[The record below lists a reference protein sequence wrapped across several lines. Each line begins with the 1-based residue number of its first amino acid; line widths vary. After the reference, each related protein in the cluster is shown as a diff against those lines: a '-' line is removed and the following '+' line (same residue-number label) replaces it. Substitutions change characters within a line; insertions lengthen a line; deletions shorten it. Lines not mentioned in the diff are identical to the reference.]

1 MATRNGSSGF
11 NFDLVLRNERLI
23 KRLQVDAAKG
33 EASVLAKLPRKTGTT
48 IAGMLFEGGVV
59 LGADTRATEGN
70 VVADKNCSKIHYI
83 ASNIYCCG
91 AGTAADTEATTQL
104 IASQMELHRQAT
116 GQSLVPV
123 VAAMT
128 RLKQYLF
135 RYQGYISA
143 ALVLGGVDEL
153 HGPSLYTVYPHG
165 SVDQLPYVSMGSGSL
180 AAMAVFEARWHE
192 RLSEDEAKRLVY
204 EAITAGIENDL
215 GSGSNVDLC
224 VIKNGGKS
232 VDYVRGYAKEN
243 LRPYRKPTD
252 YTFPKGTTPVL
263 VEETRKYIEVKRVVS
278 DL

>member
-1 MATRNGSSGF
+1 MLLEQDFQGF
-11 NFDLVLRNERLI
+11 SFDLFLRNQQLLRRWSNESKERI
-23 KRLQVDAAKG
+23 
-33 EASVLAKLPRKTGTT
+33 ENVLAKPPRKTGTT
-48 IAGMLFEGGVV
+48 IAGVLFAGGVV

-104 IASQMELHRQAT
+104 IASQMELHRQAVDRD
-116 GQSLVPV
+116 LVPV
-123 VAAMT
+123 AAAMT
-128 RLKQYLF
+128 RLKHYLF

-153 HGPSLYTVYPHG
+153 NGPSLYTVYPHG

-192 RLSEDEAKRLVY
+192 ALTEEEAKCLVY
-204 EAITAGIENDL
+204 EAISAGIENDL

-224 VIKNGGKS
+224 VVKNGGRA
-232 VDYVRGYAKEN
+232 VDYLRGYAKEN
-243 LRPYRKPTD
+243 VRVYRKPTGHV
-252 YTFPKGTTPVL
+252 FARGTTAVL
-263 VEETRKYIEVKRVVS
+263 AQELRKYVQVTRVVS

>member
-11 NFDLVLRNERLI
+11 NFDLVLRNERLVE
-23 KRLQVDAAKG
+23 RLQVDAPKS

-116 GQSLVPV
+116 GQALVPV

-243 LRPYRKPTD
+243 PRPYRKPTN

-263 VEETRKYIEVKRVVS
+263 MEEIRKYIEVKRVVS

>member
-1 MATRNGSSGF
+1 MSTHSDSIGF
-11 NFDLVLRNERLI
+11 NFELFLRNERLM
-23 KRLQVDAAKG
+23 KRLQTEG
-33 EASVLAKLPRKTGTT
+33 NASVLAKLPRKTGTT
-48 IAGMLFEGGVV
+48 IAGVLFDGGVV

-70 VVADKNCSKIHYI
+70 LVADKNCSKIHFI

-116 GQSLVPV
+116 GRELVPV

-192 RLSEDEAKRLVY
+192 KLSEDEAKRLVY

-224 VIKNGGKS
+224 VIKNSGKA
-232 VDYVRGYAKEN
+232 VDYLRGYAKEN
-243 LRPYRKPTD
+243 PRPYRKPTL
-252 YTFPKGTTPVL
+252 YSFPRGTTAVL
-263 VEETRKYIEVKRVVS
+263 AEELHKYVEVKRVVS